1 MSIQLV
7 PRYALVYQA
16 GIANVFAVDIN
27 ALKPETRK
35 RTKRVL
41 QSDFRGCEMF
51 CRGLVEAGAQVRSY
65 MCNESGDVQER
76 VWSIDLHMAPFSDQ
90 FHPVNSIMSYQVR
103 A

>member
-27 ALKPETRK
+27 GLKPETRK
-35 RTKRVL
+35 KTKRVL

-51 CRGLVEAGAQVRSY
+51 CRGLMEAGAQVRSY
-65 MCNESGDVQER
+65 ACNEAGDIQER
-76 VWSIDLHMAPFSDQ
+76 VWSLDLTSAPFSDQ
-90 FHPVNSIMSYQVR
+90 FKPVNSIRPYEVR
-103 A
+103 R